1 MTEDKEMTNE
11 NVGGER
17 VVPVTGDASD
27 AEALVEKADDFSS
40 DAEPVEEETAPPQE
54 GEAPE
59 KRVAELEDRLLR
71 TMAEFDNFRKR
82 NARLTEDLIKSAN
95 DKLLLDLLE
104 IADNFERAL
113 QHAPADDSGAS
124 VREGLTLIYNQLVA
138 LFARYGVTPIEA
150 IGQKF
155 DPEIHDAMMQ
165 VRTDEFAEGI
175 VATEMLKGYRRGDQ
189 VLRHSKVG
197 VSTGRKASE

>member
-1 MTEDKEMTNE
+1 MTEDKDMTNE
-11 NVGGER
+11 NVGSER
-17 VVPVTGDASD
+17 VVPVTGDSAD
-27 AEALVEKADDFSS
+27 AEALVEKAEDFSS
-40 DAEPVEEETAPPQE
+40 DAEPVDEEALPPQE

-71 TMAEFDNFRKR
+71 TMAEFDNYRKR

-95 DKLLLDLLE
+95 DKLLQELLE

-113 QHAPADDSGAS
+113 QHASTDANEAS
-124 VREGLTLIYNQLVA
+124 LREGLTLIYNQLLAV
-138 LFARYGVTPIEA
+138 FARYGVTPIEA
-150 IGQKF
+150 VGQKF
-155 DPEIHDAMMQ
+155 DPEIHDAMLQ
-165 VRTDEFAEGI
+165 VPTNEYAEGI
-175 VATEMLKGYRRGDQ
+175 VATEMLKGYRRGEQ